1 MCLDD
6 FAFRKY
12 VLNVI
17 IVNTKTSV
25 FMTKDQI
32 LIRERERERERSFN
46 FTFYYIDYV
55 LSLFTK

>member
-32 LIRERERERERSFN
+32 LIRKRERERERERERYPLISRS
-46 FTFYYIDYV
+46 TI
-55 LSLFTK
+55 